1 MDTDVANHNVAETR
15 DYKQPI
21 IYSLL

>member
-1 MDTDVANHNVAETR
+1 MDTYVANHNVAESH